1 MPKLNNLKRCFD
13 MVEWKKLG
21 EVCEIKGR
29 IGFRGY
35 TRDDQVIQ
43 GEGAISLSPGN
54 ISDGVL
60 CYDTCTYITW
70 SKYEESPEIMVQD
83 GDIILCKTASVGKVA
98 RVNHL
103 PEKATINPQLVLIK
117 NIEINPQFLYYVLAD
132 NPFQSRIKGLAG
144 VGSVPNVSQAKL
156 ASISI
161 PVPSL
166 SEQTRIV
173 GILDTFTAS
182 IENLKQQIA
191 QRRKQYDHYR
201 DQLLDLE
208 GKEGVEMKRLKEVF
222 DTRNG
227 YTPSTTNSLFWEGG
241 TIPWF
246 KMEDIRDNGRILN
259 DSNLHITPRAI
270 KGKGLFKSNSI
281 ILATS
286 ATIGEHALIT
296 VDHLCNQRF
305 TNFFPKKDYMAKIDM
320 KFIYYYMFIIDE
332 WCRQHINQGGFAS
345 VDMIGLYNLFIP
357 IPSLAEQ
364 QRIVSILD
372 TFEASIANLEQQ
384 LAQREKQYEYYR
396 NKLLTFE

>member
-1 MPKLNNLKRCFD
+1 

-166 SEQTRIV
+166 SEQSRIV

-191 QRRKQYDHYR
+191 QRRKQYEHYR
-201 DQLLDLE
+201 EQLLDLE
-208 GKEGVEMKRLKEVF
+208 GKEGVE
-222 DTRNG
+222 
-227 YTPSTTNSLFWEGG
+227 
-241 TIPWF
+241 
-246 KMEDIRDNGRILN
+246 
-259 DSNLHITPRAI
+259 I
-270 KGKGLFKSNSI
+270 K
-281 ILATS
+281 
-286 ATIGEHALIT
+286 TIGEVCKTIT
-296 VDHLCNQRF
+296 P
-305 TNFFPKKDYMAKIDM
+305 PKKLATKNYQLQGL
-320 KFIYYYMFIIDE
+320 FPIID
-332 WCRQHINQGGFAS
+332 QGQSVIVGYTDDESALVPNGEYVLFGDHTRFVKFYKGRFAQGA
-345 VDMIGLYNLFIP
+345 DGLKILKVKDFVSSRYFYFAFSNAEVPSRGYSRHWSIAKELP
-357 IPSLAEQ
+357 IPVPSITEQ

-384 LAQREKQYEYYR
+384 LVQRERQYEYYR